1 MKPETPVA
9 PRIRIVLA
17 RPSHPGNV
25 GAVARAMKTMGLA
38 ELWLVAPAVRSG
50 PEAVAMASGADDVLA
65 AARTVPT
72 LAEAIA
78 DCGLVLGTTARERS
92 EYYWPVHTA
101 REAAAR
107 LHGLGPDTEAA
118 VVFGTE
124 RTGLTNEE
132 LELCHALV
140 HIPANPAYDSLN
152 LAQAVQ
158 VVAYEIHVAAD
169 LPPRVPEREAPLAT
183 ARELEGLYQ
192 HLEATL
198 VATGF
203 TDRRGGPHLM
213 RRFKRIF
220 GRAALDQLEVNILR
234 GLLAAAQAAS
244 RGQPS
249 PNAE

>member
-1 MKPETPVA
+1 MNVETPAA
-9 PRIRIVLA
+9 PQIRIVLS

-25 GAVARAMKTMGLA
+25 GATARAMKTMALS
-38 ELWLVAPAVRSG
+38 ELWLVAPAVPPG

-65 AARTVPT
+65 AARTVAT
-72 LAEAIA
+72 LDEAVA
-78 DCGLVLGTTARERS
+78 DCGLVLGTTARQRS

-107 LHGLGPDTEAA
+107 LRRLDPGTRAA

-132 LELCHALV
+132 LDLCHGLV
-140 HIPANPAYDSLN
+140 HIPANPAYESLN

-158 VVAYEIHVAAD
+158 VVTYEIYVAAD
-169 LPPRVPEREAPLAT
+169 LPARVPEREAPLAT
-183 ARELEGLYQ
+183 AGELEGLYR

-198 VATGF
+198 TATGF

-234 GLLAAAQAAS
+234 GLLAAAQAS
-244 RGQPS
+244 RRRPEPEQP
-249 PNAE
+249 E